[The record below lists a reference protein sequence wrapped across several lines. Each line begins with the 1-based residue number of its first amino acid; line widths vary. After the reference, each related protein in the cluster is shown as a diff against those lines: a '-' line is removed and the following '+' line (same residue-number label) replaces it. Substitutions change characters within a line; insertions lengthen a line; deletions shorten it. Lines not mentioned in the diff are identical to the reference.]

1 MTEAELINGCK
12 KNDALCQRL
21 LFEQYSARLMALCL
35 RYACDRPEAEDML
48 QESFIR
54 IYSYIRQYKAEG
66 SFEGWIKKIVIHCAI
81 RYAKKRRSKLTE
93 PAENAIQQ
101 IPGQDF
107 IIPNLTETELL
118 KLISILPD
126 GYRLVFNLY
135 AIEGYSHDEIAEML
149 GIAATTS
156 RSQLLK
162 ARRVLQE
169 QILLMQKIPAA
180 S

>member
-1 MTEAELINGCK
+1 MTESELINGCK
-12 KNDALCQRL
+12 KNDAHCQRL
-21 LFEQYSARLMALCL
+21 LFEQYSARLMAVCL

-54 IYSYIRQYKAEG
+54 IYSYITQYKAQG

-81 RYAKKRRSKLTE
+81 RYAKKRRSKLME
-93 PAENAIQQ
+93 PVENANQQ

-118 KLISILPD
+118 KLISTLPD

-135 AIEGYSHDEIAEML
+135 VIEGYSHDEIAEML
-149 GIAATTS
+149 NIETATS